1 MACLPLANILH
12 HKLRSVL
19 CALGIGIGICM
30 LITLSGLARGTLYEV
45 ADRWESVDADLIVFP
60 RGWGDSA
67 ATRSGVGLS
76 DGYAGDILKEHPDM
90 VQRVVP
96 VFTWLMQLGGQDQMV
111 AGVDPANFH
120 TLTGGKM
127 PDPPGGLFDP
137 EGKFAA
143 WIEEQLRTGAAG
155 GDAFD
160 PTEEDLSDPEHNGL
174 EIVIDRRLA
183 KSEGYKLGT
192 RVFAANHHWTV
203 VGIVPAGVM
212 TRVFMPRRTA
222 QFLFGSADIRKSTL
236 MFVKLRAGVDVGPAS
251 KAIRGTT
258 DQDVVPLSSYRG
270 MLIAKWGI
278 MLRYVDIVNG
288 IALVIAFLFTTIILY
303 TMVLQQSREIAILK
317 SCGASGAF
325 ILRQVMGE
333 SMLLTMGGLIAGI
346 AMSFLAAWLIEL
358 FMPLYTVTITWQW
371 IAIAAAAAVA
381 GASVSALY
389 PARRAAKVDMVEALM
404 FE

>member
-1 MACLPLANILH
+1 
-12 HKLRSVL
+12 
-19 CALGIGIGICM
+19 M

-76 DGYAGDILKEHPDM
+76 DRNADQILKKHPDM
-90 VQRVVP
+90 VHSVVP

-111 AGVDPANFH
+111 AGVDPEHFY
-120 TLTGGKM
+120 TLTGGKRL
-127 PDPPGGLFDP
+127 DKGSRLFDP

-143 WIEEQLRTGAAG
+143 WIQQQVRSGTAG
-155 GDAFD
+155 DDAFD
-160 PTEEDLSDPEHNGL
+160 PTEADLSDPEHNGL
-174 EIVIDRRLA
+174 EIIIDRRLA
-183 KSEGYKLGT
+183 RSEGYELGT

-222 QFLFGSADIRKSTL
+222 QFLFGGADIRKSTL

-251 KAIRGTT
+251 KAIRSTI

-270 MLIAKWGI
+270 MLVAKWGI
-278 MLRYVDIVNG
+278 MLAYVDMVNG
-288 IALVIAFLFTTIILY
+288 IALVIAFLFTAIILY
-303 TMVLQQSREIAILK
+303 TMVLQQTREIAILK
-317 SCGASGAF
+317 SCGASWVF

-333 SMLLTMGGLIAGI
+333 SMLLTMGGLIAGV
-346 AMSFLAAWLIEL
+346 AMSFLAAWLIEV
-358 FMPLYTVTITWQW
+358 FMPLKTVTITWQW
-371 IAIAAAAAVA
+371 VAIAAAAAAA

-389 PARRAAKVDMVEALM
+389 PAWRAAKVDMVEALM

>member
-1 MACLPLANILH
+1 MVCLPLANILH
-12 HKLRSVL
+12 HKLRTVL

-45 ADRWESVDADLIVFP
+45 AERWESVDADLIVFP
-60 RGWGDSA
+60 RGWGNSA

-76 DGYAGDILKEHPDM
+76 DGNADLILREHPDM
-90 VQRVVP
+90 VRSVVP

-111 AGVDPANFH
+111 AGVDPEHFR
-120 TLTGGKM
+120 TLTGGKRL
-127 PDPPGGLFDP
+127 DEGRLFDRQ
-137 EGKFAA
+137 GKFAA
-143 WIEEQLRTGAAG
+143 WIEAELSPGKAG
-155 GDAFD
+155 RDAFD
-160 PTEEDLSDPEHNGL
+160 PTEADLSNPEHNGL

-222 QFLFGSADIRKSTL
+222 QFLFGGADIRKSTL

-333 SMLLTMGGLIAGI
+333 SMLLTVGGLIAGI
-346 AMSFLAAWLIEL
+346 AMSFLAAWLIEV

-371 IAIAAAAAVA
+371 IAIAAAAAAA

-389 PARRAAKVDMVEALM
+389 PAWRAAKVDMVEALM